1 MTKKWPKMTEK
12 YICYTPYLSKHTSF
26 DHVFLLQKFKMMT
39 SPDAFFIFSKFRLLG
54 EGGGVK
60 GKKSPKITVL
70 LCISGTVS
78 HMIVL
83 FGAHV

>member
-1 MTKKWPKMTEK
+1 MTEK
-12 YICYTPYLSKHTSF
+12 YIYHTPYLAYLRKHTSF

-39 SPDAFFIFSKFRLLG
+39 SPDAFFIFSKFWFSGLLG

-60 GKKSPKITVL
+60 GKKSPKMTVL

-78 HMIVL
+78 HMILL